1 MTAGQ
6 CIASGKRRWCP
17 GPGENSVG
25 RGQRWG
31 LTARRS
37 GSPLAGLQ
45 GASSR
50 GCPAFWL
57 WQLATDGEEG
67 AELGP
72 GPREGAISGAGLSA
86 TDPAGSGA
94 QAGLWEDQTVQAP
107 SAPAWP
113 ALCPQSCLDPILPA
127 GITLSPAAGAAPPG
141 PAGHSP
147 WGLSHKAPTLQPPAA
162 SEGDLDHGLLCIS
175 PPHRTSRPP
184 GHLLAERRGTGGQTP
199 VQPGQIRGCC
209 SASRE
214 RVGDKGRQRH

>member
-31 LTARRS
+31 LTARRA

-57 WQLATDGEEG
+57 WQRATDGEEG

-72 GPREGAISGAGLSA
+72 GPREGAISGAGLSGA
-86 TDPAGSGA
+86 DPAGGGA
-94 QAGLWEDQTVQAP
+94 QAGLWEDQTLQPP
-107 SAPAWP
+107 STPARP
-113 ALCPQSCLDPILPA
+113 ALCPQSCLDPILPD
-127 GITLSPAAGAAPPG
+127 GTTLSPTAGTALPC
-141 PAGHSP
+141 PAGHPP
-147 WGLSHKAPTLQPPAA
+147 WGLSHEAPAPQPPAA
-162 SEGDLDHGLLCIS
+162 SEGDPDHVLPCVS
-175 PPHRTSRPP
+175 PPHHTSRPP
-184 GHLLAERRGTGGQTP
+184 DRLLAERRGAGGRTP
-199 VQPGQIRGCC
+199 VQSG
-209 SASRE
+209 
-214 RVGDKGRQRH
+214 